1 MLPHMDC
8 IFNVFLNMI
17 HYVVEKNYFLV
28 LQGFLHCLFILFTQ
42 QTKPTIGIGE
52 APRGKT
58 KFRNDV
64 QMGTGAMKTEYK
76 LMRPQQSHLEW
87 NRPNK

>member
-1 MLPHMDC
+1 MVPHMDC
-8 IFNVFLNMI
+8 IFNAFLNMI

-28 LQGFLHCLFILFTQ
+28 LWDFCIVFNLFTQ

-52 APRGKT
+52 LPREKM

-76 LMRPQQSHLEW
+76 LTCPQQSHLE
-87 NRPNK
+87 